1 MIVLSKDFG
10 YFKDWNLQKI
20 NDNVINIF
28 ISKEL
33 RDFIRRGKGLEA
45 WAPRTTKYRYEEDI
59 IFEGKKIQTTI
70 TEKGDKEIPKYIE
83 TFYNIGL
90 EAMKIVEANIKVK
103 EEQEKIGVPISL
115 DYGLRVLSYV
125 VYNWIGTNIPLMLE
139 NINDQLIVK
148 KENTPMILDFFYY
161 LKYFTIFFK
170 VNITHPKSGIDI
182 DKYSNV
188 KKIYKNLVKMFERYN
203 KNKQDYFTDTKI
215 SKQYFNYEA
224 LIDTGSAKN
233 FISLTLARQLKA
245 DFLRDVFETGGFTT
259 AQTGAIS
266 IHPKVK
272 TKVIIIHKDLKTN
285 ESKQYE
291 GEQEFG
297 IIPLMTIS
305 LIDYHILI
313 GKAFLDSLKAHKI
326 QTIL

>member
-10 YFKDWNLQKI
+10 YFKDWNLRKI

-33 RDFIRRGKGLEA
+33 RDFIRGKKGLED
-45 WAPRTTKYRYEEDI
+45 WTPRTTQYRYEEDI
-59 IFEGKKIQTTI
+59 IFEGKDIQTTI
-70 TEKGDKEIPKYIE
+70 TEDGDKEIPKYIE

-90 EAMKIVEANIKVK
+90 QAMEIVEANIKIK
-103 EEQEKIGVPISL
+103 EEQEKIGLPISL
-115 DYGLRVLSYV
+115 DYGLKVLSYV
-125 VYNWIGTNIPLMLE
+125 NYNWIGTNIPLMLE
-139 NINDQLIVK
+139 RQNNNLIVK
-148 KENTPMILDFFYY
+148 KENIPMILDFFYY

-170 VNITHPKSGIDI
+170 SNITHPKSGIDI
-182 DKYSNV
+182 NKYPKI
-188 KKIYKNLVKMFERYN
+188 KKIYENLLEMFERYN
-203 KNKQDYFTDTKI
+203 KNKEKYFINTRI
-215 SKQYFNYEA
+215 FNHYYNYEA